1 MIKIKLSPNSFYK
14 KLNKHLEKG
23 NDILEKQI
31 SEPKLLEKEMNEWE
45 KNAVDFLKNNTV
57 DLPEQLITNV
67 EHTVTEDWFTF
78 GLLKKDFDKNPE
90 SHIEYLTKHLKKKI
104 KAFEVT
110 LDYLSISE
118 IIKGKEKPELF
129 TIQEK
134 ITFVLKKL
142 YELYND
148 NFYSISMI
156 FEINEIDYRENEPNE
171 IAENLKKRGYGIRET
186 DYTTKDLLKISVK
199 GAAYVERQ
207 NKKQKN
213 KEKKTKD
220 AKVNEKID
228 LVIAKLEK
236 LGYGQKIIFDE
247 IEELRG
253 LSKKLNKKTW
263 SQVIKGKVMDLAL
276 SELISKDTASFI
288 YESLVED
295 KFKLLK

>member
-23 NDILEKQI
+23 NDIFEKQI
-31 SEPKLLEKEMNEWE
+31 SEPKLLQKEMNEWE
-45 KNAVDFLKNNTV
+45 NNAVEFLKNNTV
-57 DLPEQLITNV
+57 DLPEQLITDIQ
-67 EHTVTEDWFTF
+67 HTVTEDWFTF

-90 SHIEYLTKHLKKKI
+90 SHLEYLTKHLKKKI
-104 KAFEVT
+104 KAFKVT
-110 LDYLSISE
+110 SDYLSISE
-118 IIKGKEKPELF
+118 IIKGNERPELS

-142 YELYND
+142 YELYSD

-156 FEINEIDYRENEPNE
+156 FEINKIDYRENEPIE

-186 DYTTKDLLKISVK
+186 DYKTKDLLKISVK

-207 NKKQKN
+207 NKK
-213 KEKKTKD
+213 EKKIKD
-220 AKVNEKID
+220 TKVNEKLD

-236 LGYGQKIIFDE
+236 LGYGQQIIFDE

-276 SELISKDTASFI
+276 SELISKETASFI